1 MKRYLVLE
9 KIVKYGS
16 FSKAADDL
24 GYTQSALTQTIASL
38 EDELGFKL
46 LRRSRTGS
54 SLTDEGKE
62 LFPLIEKTI
71 FQYRA
76 VIEKAKDIKGLKT
89 GIIRMGTVGSISVN
103 WLPTIIKKFHQ
114 QYPDVEFI
122 ISQGDYTLTEEW
134 INTGAID
141 FGFVISNNDASDL
154 EITLLKHDNFVAILP
169 EDHPLS
175 EKSVISLKELS
186 DEPLIMLDMGK
197 YSLVEQAFKKEHIT
211 PNVRYKLHDDYG
223 IMAMVEAGMGVSL
236 LADMITKRTDFKI
249 VKRPVDPPIFRD
261 ISIGYKDKAGLPL
274 ASLKFIHAIEEY
286 VRSNEL

>member
-1 MKRYLVLE
+1 MKRYLALE
-9 KIVKYGS
+9 KIVTYGS

-24 GYTQSALTQTIASL
+24 GYTQSALSQTIASL
-38 EDELGFKL
+38 EDELGFRL
-46 LRRSRTGS
+46 LQRSRMGS

-62 LFPLIEKTI
+62 LFPFIEKTI

-76 VIEKAKDIKGLKT
+76 TIEKAKDIKGLKT

-103 WLPTIIKKFHQ
+103 WLPSIIKKFHQ

-122 ISQGDYTLTEEW
+122 IRQGDYTLTEEW

-141 FGFVISNNDASDL
+141 FGFVLSNATSDL
-154 EITLLKHDNFVAILP
+154 EIKLLQHDNFVAILP
-169 EDHPLS
+169 EGHPLS
-175 EKSVISLKELS
+175 QKSVISLKELS

-197 YSLVEQAFKKEHIT
+197 YSLVEQAFKLEHIT

-236 LADMITKRTDFKI
+236 LADLITKRTSFKI

-261 ISIGYKDKAGLPL
+261 ICIGYKNKSSLPL
-274 ASLKFIHAIEEY
+274 ASIKFINAIEEY

>member
-1 MKRYLVLE
+1 MKRYLALE

-24 GYTQSALTQTIASL
+24 GYTQSALSQTIASL

-46 LRRSRTGS
+46 LRRSRMGS

-62 LFPLIEKTI
+62 LFPFIEKTI

-76 VIEKAKDIKGLKT
+76 TIEKAKDIKGLKT

-103 WLPTIIKKFHQ
+103 WLPSIIKDFHQ

-122 ISQGDYTLTEEW
+122 IQQGDYTLTEEW

-141 FGFVISNNDASDL
+141 FGFVISNNESCDL

-169 EDHPLS
+169 ESHPLAR
-175 EKSVISLKELS
+175 KSVISLKDIGS
-186 DEPLIMLDMGK
+186 EPLIMLDMGK
-197 YSLVEQAFKKEHIT
+197 YSLVEEAFKRENIT
-211 PNVRYKLHDDYG
+211 PNIRYRLHDDYG
-223 IMAMVEAGMGVSL
+223 IMAMVEAGEC
-236 LADMITKRTDFKI
+236 
-249 VKRPVDPPIFRD
+249 VK
-261 ISIGYKDKAGLPL
+261 
-274 ASLKFIHAIEEY
+274 
-286 VRSNEL
+286 

>member
-1 MKRYLVLE
+1 MKRFLALE

-24 GYTQSALTQTIASL
+24 GYTQSALSQTIASL

-54 SLTDEGKE
+54 RLTDEGRE

-71 FQYRA
+71 FQYQA
-76 VIEKAKDIKGLKT
+76 TIEKAKDIKGLKT

-103 WLPTIIKKFHQ
+103 WLPTIIKNFHQ

-134 INTGAID
+134 IKTGAID
-141 FGFVISNNDASDL
+141 FGFVISNNDTSDL

-169 EDHPLS
+169 EGHPLS
-175 EKSVISLKELS
+175 EKSVISLKELR

-197 YSLVEQAFKKEHIT
+197 YSLVEQAFRRENIT

-223 IMAMVEAGMGVSL
+223 IMAMVEKGMGISL

-274 ASLKFIHAIEEY
+274 ASLKFINAIEEY
-286 VRSNEL
+286 VRSHEL

>member
-141 FGFVISNNDASDL
+141 FGFVISNNDTSDL

-169 EDHPLS
+169 EGHPLS
-175 EKSVISLKELS
+175 EKSVISLKELR

-197 YSLVEQAFKKEHIT
+197 YSLVEQAFKREHIT